1 MRSSDPLS
9 NCEGVKQRWANLA
22 RKCHGRYALGYFRA
36 KGIIAILLQIAS
48 APFSLFAQSPQ
59 PSSSPGADQIA
70 FSESVVRFQ
79 SDTNQKAAA
88 TLVRSELTQA
98 ESEATMEF
106 SVALKMRDFAA
117 LKERIAK
124 NEIISP
130 DEMAAKYLPAE
141 TDYTKIAA
149 WLTKQGISVKPAG
162 QYTLSIFASGTVAQV
177 ERIFGTKFGRVN
189 MAGAEHTSA
198 LTAPSLPGEIG
209 ASVLGINGLQPHL
222 YPRHHFMVAPSLQP
236 GKLINNTPP
245 YTVPEIAKAYN
256 ANALPTNGSGQKIG
270 IVIDTFPLSS
280 DLTTFWANNVVAQT
294 LGNIEEVQV
303 VGGALPGPSG
313 EETLDTEWSSS
324 LASGAKV
331 RIYATTDL
339 SFVHLD
345 QAYQFIINDLP
356 SQPGLRQ
363 LSMSFGLGELYEPPA
378 QLQTDSQYFAVLAA
392 EGVTIFVSSGDGG
405 STPGPNGLEDNSG
418 PLQVESPA
426 CDPSV
431 TAVGG
436 TSLYLNT
443 STGAVASESA
453 WFYGGGGQSQIFG
466 RPSWQT
472 GAGIPAGLGRLV
484 PDVALVAD
492 LNTGGYLIF
501 GGQMYIVGGTSW
513 SAPSWAGFCADIN
526 QARAARSLPP
536 LGLLGPK
543 IYVLNPQSGKTDFRD
558 IVAGSNGANGFYNA
572 GPGFDLCTG
581 LGVSN
586 VSSLVQDLS
595 FIHPF
600 SSSFLSYSGDFN
612 GDGKQDILWR
622 NTQTGEVD
630 IWFMNGA
637 SVISKAYV
645 ATVGPDWEVVGTAD
659 FNGDGQSD
667 ILWRNTVDGS
677 FVIWIMHGSS
687 HWDYEF
693 PSQGNQWSI
702 SGVADLDHSG
712 FADIL
717 WRNVVSGDLVAWK
730 SAAGLN
736 FSSSYIGTAGLDWN
750 LAGAADLLGNGQSA
764 LIWRNQNSGEVVAWQ
779 LSGET
784 ISSESVLGIAPLNW
798 AIAGFGDFNGDRRQD
813 ILWYNTSDGSV
824 VAWYMNGFAISPVWI
839 DQGSI
844 SGDWQITG
852 TPDVVGNS
860 INSILW
866 SNIKT
871 GEQVIWIP
879 GSAGFFQTIIGFA
892 SPPWAVQR

>member
-130 DEMAAKYLPAE
+130 DEMAAKYIPAE

-572 GPGFDLCTG
+572 GPGFNLCTG
-581 LGVSN
+581 LGVPD
-586 VSSLVQDLS
+586 V
-595 FIHPF
+595 
-600 SSSFLSYSGDFN
+600 FN
-612 GDGKQDILWR
+612 LLEIL
-622 NTQTGEVD
+622 TG
-630 IWFMNGA
+630 
-637 SVISKAYV
+637 
-645 ATVGPDWEVVGTAD
+645 PTAPTKRVTKD
-659 FNGDGQSD
+659 FNGDGQAD
-667 ILWRNTVDGS
+667 LVLENTVTS
-677 FVIWIMHGSS
+677 QRVIWILNNEHYSRG
-687 HWDYEF
+687 YF
-693 PSQGNQWSI
+693 LPYVPTQWHI
-702 SGVADLDHSG
+702 
-712 FADIL
+712 
-717 WRNVVSGDLVAWK
+717 
-730 SAAGLN
+730 
-736 FSSSYIGTAGLDWN
+736 
-750 LAGAADLLGNGQSA
+750 AGAADFLGNGQTDLVWENLA
-764 LIWRNQNSGEVVAWQ
+764 TGECGIWILNNGVYSYSITLPSVPAQWKIVGAADFLGNGQAGLVWENTETGER
-779 LSGET
+779 
-784 ISSESVLGIAPLNW
+784 GIWILHNGSFSYSITLPPVPTQW
-798 AIAGFGDFNGDRRQD
+798 HIAGAADFLGTGQAGLVWENTATGERGIW
-813 ILWYNTSDGSV
+813 ILNKGVYSYSIALPTV
-824 VAWYMNGFAISPVWI
+824 SPQWHIAGAADFLGTGQAGLVWE
-839 DQGSI
+839 DTV
-844 SGDWQITG
+844 TG
-852 TPDVVGNS
+852 TRGIWVLNNGAYAYS
-860 INSILW
+860 INLP
-866 SNIKT
+866 NISTDWKI
-871 GEQVIWIP
+871 VDH
-879 GSAGFFQTIIGFA
+879 
-892 SPPWAVQR
+892 